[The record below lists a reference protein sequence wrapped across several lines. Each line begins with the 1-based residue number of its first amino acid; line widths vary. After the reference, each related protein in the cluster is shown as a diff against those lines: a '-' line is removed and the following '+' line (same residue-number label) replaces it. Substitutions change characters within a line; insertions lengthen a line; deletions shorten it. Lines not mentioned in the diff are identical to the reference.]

1 MLIGPKAL
9 PKTLPE
15 WPAELMNIFVIR
27 GRGRGRSPGRWGH
40 EQVDKKVDL
49 SNHSAHLDAI
59 LKDIDLS
66 QSTLA
71 SQLESMAPNRRQGLV
86 LQPRLDKEGHPR
98 VDNAGNPLLPLLPVI
113 TKIEVLLDNISLIQS
128 PESLKTDPL
137 DPISHHQPLMSEDG
151 RLIRPSDNSDSRP
164 SSAFGSRNSSSQHPS
179 PRESIDLQVYQGP
192 AAFVQFQLQT
202 RDELISLCGGGDHLP
217 VHPSIGALHSNLI
230 HEIIVYLKFCRYF
243 AYEAAVFRRKYN
255 EAEEN
260 EYASCH
266 NLNGGYRSR
275 LFRRGP
281 SRRVKSFR

>member
-15 WPAELMNIFVIR
+15 WPADLMNIFVIR
-27 GRGRGRSPGRWGH
+27 GISNDSA
-40 EQVDKKVDL
+40 ELDK
-49 SNHSAHLDAI
+49 I
-59 LKDIDLS
+59 LGDIDLH
-66 QSTLA
+66 QNTLA
-71 SQLESMAPNRRQGLV
+71 SQLESMAPNRRQGFV
-86 LQPRLDKEGHPR
+86 LQQPRLDKKGQPR
-98 VDNAGNPLLPLLPVI
+98 VDKAGNPLLPLLPVI
-113 TKIEVLLDNISLIQS
+113 TKIEVLLDEISLIQS
-128 PESLKTDPL
+128 SQSLKK
-137 DPISHHQPLMSEDG
+137 PISRQPLMSEDG
-151 RLIRPSDNSDSRP
+151 RLILPSDDSDSRP
-164 SSAFGSRNSSSQHPS
+164 SSVFGSRHSSSQHLS

-192 AAFVQFQLQT
+192 AAFVQFQMQT
-202 RDELISLCGGGDHLP
+202 KDELIRLCGGGDHLP

-255 EAEEN
+255 EAEEK

-266 NLNGGYRSR
+266 YLNGGYR

>member
-15 WPAELMNIFVIR
+15 WPADLMNIFVIR
-27 GRGRGRSPGRWGH
+27 GI
-40 EQVDKKVDL
+40 
-49 SNHSAHLDAI
+49 SNDSAKLDAI
-59 LKDIDLS
+59 LGDIDLH
-66 QSTLA
+66 QNTLA
-71 SQLESMAPNRRQGLV
+71 SQLESMAPNRRQGFV
-86 LQPRLDKEGHPR
+86 LQRPRLDKEGQPR
-98 VDNAGNPLLPLLPVI
+98 VDKAGNPLLPLLPVI

-151 RLIRPSDNSDSRP
+151 RLILPSDDSDSRP
-164 SSAFGSRNSSSQHPS
+164 SSVFGSRHSSSQHLS

-192 AAFVQFQLQT
+192 AAFVQFQMQT
-202 RDELISLCGGGDHLP
+202 KDELIRLCGGGDHLP

-260 EYASCH
+260 EYASSH